1 MANTSEKLT
10 RLGALQLLAR
20 QLKSGLPTKVSDL
33 TNDSNFQ
40 TDTQVASSI
49 QTAIAASGH
58 AHFEKVSAVPEVDA
72 AQENTLYLV
81 RNAETGHYDI
91 YAKIAGETEGIFTME
106 LLDDTTVDL
115 SSYATSEAV
124 TAALAGKVNA
134 EDGKG
139 LSSNDFTDEEKA
151 KLAELEFAT
160 DEEINAMLAE
170 VFGA

>member
-1 MANTSEKLT
+1 MANTNEKLT
-10 RLGALQLLAR
+10 RLSALQLLTQ
-20 QLKSGLPTKVSDL
+20 QLKGMIPAKVSEL

-49 QTAIAASGH
+49 QAAISASGH

-81 RNAETGHYDI
+81 RNAKTGHYDI
-91 YAKIAGETEGIFTME
+91 YAKIAGETGFTME

-115 SSYATSEAV
+115 SAYATSEAV
-124 TAALAGKVNA
+124 TAGLAGKVNA

-139 LSSNDFTDEEKA
+139 LSSNDYTNEEKA
-151 KLAELEFAT
+151 KLAGLEIAT
-160 DEEINAMLAE
+160 DEEVNAMLAE